1 MFFDDEDRKAREP
14 FAVFNGHALF
24 LVRVPHGVS
33 IETNGEVIAEC
44 SPIVTDGFLNMLID
58 RALRGK
64 GKTTSNIHRKGRRK

>member
-1 MFFDDEDRKAREP
+1 MFSEDEDRKARKP
-14 FAVFNGHALF
+14 LAVFDRHALF

-44 SPIVTDGFLNMLID
+44 SPIVTDGYLNMLID

-64 GKTTSNIHRKGRRK
+64 GEAASNHPRKGRRS

>member
-14 FAVFNGHALF
+14 FVVFDGHALF
-24 LVRVPHGVS
+24 LVRVPYGVH

-44 SPIVTDGFLNMLID
+44 SPSATYGYLNMLLD

-64 GKTTSNIHRKGRRK
+64 DEAAPNLTRKRWRK